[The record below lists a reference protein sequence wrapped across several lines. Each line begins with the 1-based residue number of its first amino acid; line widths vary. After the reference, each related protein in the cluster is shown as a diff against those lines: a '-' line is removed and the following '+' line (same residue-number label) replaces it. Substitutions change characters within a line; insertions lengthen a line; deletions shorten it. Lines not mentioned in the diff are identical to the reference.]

1 MMIRTG
7 GELGRLMREV
17 TPYFQPILSLQTQQI
32 VAYEALGRRIVGG
45 SVQSLG
51 PFFHDPAV
59 SDDDHMTVDRVLRD
73 MAMARLMEK
82 GEGAQLFINLKP
94 SWIYRKY
101 KETGELPTL
110 RLIEKNGLNPSR
122 IVIEI
127 TEEEFTGRL
136 DQLSAIINIYRQQGC
151 RIAIDD
157 IGSGYSNYDRI
168 ASIKPHI
175 LKIDL
180 KLLKKSAVDEGYKAV
195 LNSFSILASQM
206 GASLLVEG
214 VETKHDLYQAMKAG
228 ARYVQGFLFSEAR
241 AEFQEAGAF
250 QRMLA
255 EEIARYTEKE
265 LARYRKLFAI
275 KNNLNELVPGDANI
289 QNAADADLLIEGLK
303 GSIADNVVRVYICRE
318 DGCQVS
324 SNYIRSGDGMWDKD
338 VSFQGANWI
347 WRPYFIPNMLQMKS
361 QGQGILSQV
370 YTDLDS
376 AHSMQTFACQ
386 VGEQHYLFLDLT
398 V

>member
-1 MMIRTG
+1 MQTG
-7 GELGRLMREV
+7 DGLERLLQEV

-32 VAYEALGRRIVGG
+32 VAYEALGRRIVDG

-59 SDDDHMTVDRVLRD
+59 SDEEHLAVDRVLRD
-73 MAMARLMEK
+73 MAMARLMER

-136 DQLSAIINIYRQQGC
+136 DQLSAIIDIYRRQGC

-157 IGSGYSNYDRI
+157 VGSGYSNYDRI

-180 KLLKKSAVDEGYKAV
+180 KLLKRSAVDKGYKAV
-195 LNSFSILASQM
+195 LDSFSILASQM

-214 VETKHDLYQAMKAG
+214 VETKQDLYHAMRAG

-250 QRMLA
+250 RRMLM

-265 LARYRKLFAI
+265 LARHRELFSI
-275 KNNLNELVPGDANI
+275 KKRLDELVRGDALI
-289 QNAADADLLIEGLK
+289 YHAADADLLIEGLK
-303 GSIADNVVRVYICRE
+303 ENIADNVVRMYICRE

-324 SNYIRSGDGMWDKD
+324 SNYTRWENGLWDKD

-361 QGQGILSQV
+361 HGQGILSQV